1 MSAVDGLVTGLDTS
15 SIISQLMQLERIPQQ
30 RLENRASI
38 AKSASTEL
46 DGLRTSVVGI
56 RTAAATMKY
65 PSAWQP
71 LAATSSDDTVK
82 VSTTSGTA
90 TGNLAFN
97 VTQVASGEAIY
108 SNQIIADTN
117 TVVAAGGSVFSYSG
131 SKALGFDK
139 LSASGLNVGDI
150 QFEVTQASAA
160 AKTTASNLPMPVP
173 LEITGTNN
181 ELMFSVAGAGSI
193 SLSIGTG
200 EYESAE
206 ELAAAINTAIAN
218 TPAAKGVVKA
228 GVESGTLT
236 LSTIAEGSDNT
247 IEVTGGSAAAELGW
261 NLTEGAATGTD
272 GIVTVDGVAN
282 TITDTADDTAVTLNA
297 SAGTISA
304 VMSGPM
310 RTGTANAEQV
320 SFGSGT
326 LSEVVSAINNADGL
340 GYGAVAVN
348 TGNGFRLQLT
358 ANETGTDATVG
369 IDQSMF
375 TGLSGTAGVD
385 MFSTLTEAQDAEITF
400 QGVNPYSITS
410 SSNTFKNIM
419 PGVDATVS
427 AVTVSPVTINATKD
441 SAKVADQVES
451 MVNDL
456 SALFARIKQGTS
468 SNVEAG
474 TTGLLAGSSA
484 PRRAMNELQRALL
497 NPVEGNSIISAGAAG
512 ISLESD
518 GTIKF
523 DKAAFTAA
531 YEADPEGMQRLFVAP
546 AGEEESNPGILDRIS
561 EVAKNASSF
570 GTGYLA
576 TAKEAKDNQ
585 VNAYN
590 RQVDAYE
597 VRLERRQAALQRQYA
612 ALEVALGSLN
622 NQSSWLAGQLGS
634 LSSNTL

>member
-1 MSAVDGLVTGLDTS
+1 MSAIDGLVTGLDTS
-15 SIISQLMQLERIPQQ
+15 SIISQLMQLERIPQR
-30 RLENRASI
+30 RLENRANI

-46 DGLRTSVVGI
+46 DGLRLSVVGI

-71 LAATSSDDTVK
+71 LSATSSSESVKVAATSGASV
-82 VSTTSGTA
+82 
-90 TGNLAFN
+90 GNLAFN
-97 VTQVASGEAIY
+97 VTKVASGEAIY
-108 SNQIIADTN
+108 SNQTVATTN
-117 TVVAAGGSVFSYSG
+117 SVVAAGGSVFSYSG
-131 SKALGFDK
+131 TKQLGFDK
-139 LSASGLNVGDI
+139 LAATGLNVGDVS
-150 QFEVTQASAA
+150 FEVTQASAA
-160 AKTTASNLPMPVP
+160 AKTTASTLPQPVP
-173 LEITGTNN
+173 LTIDGTNN
-181 ELMFSVAGAGSI
+181 QLMFSVAGAGSI

-206 ELAAAINTAIAN
+206 ELAAAINSAIAA
-218 TPAAKGVVKA
+218 TPAAKDVVKA
-228 GVESGTLT
+228 GVEGGKLT

-282 TITDTADDTAVTLNA
+282 TITDTTKDTAVTLNA
-297 SAGTISA
+297 GAGSITAS
-304 VMSGPM
+304 MSGPM
-310 RTGTANAEQV
+310 RLGTANTEQV

-348 TGNGFRLQLT
+348 TGSGYRLQLT
-358 ANETGTDATVG
+358 ANNTGAAATVG

-375 TGLSGTAGVD
+375 TGLSGTPGVD
-385 MFSTLTEAQDAEITF
+385 MFSTLTAAQDAEITF
-400 QGVNPYSITS
+400 QGLNPYSITS
-410 SSNTFKNIM
+410 SSNTFKDLM
-419 PGVDATVS
+419 SGVSATVS
-427 AVTVSPVTINATKD
+427 AVTTTPVTISSTKD
-441 SAKVADQVES
+441 TAKVADAVES
-451 MVNDL
+451 LVKDL
-456 SALFARIKQGTS
+456 STLFARIKQGTRS
-468 SNVEAG
+468 DVEAG
-474 TTGLLAGSSA
+474 TTGLLSGSSA
-484 PRRAMNELQRALL
+484 PRRVQSELQRALL
-497 NPVEGNSIISAGAAG
+497 NPVAGNSIISGGAAG
-512 ISLESD
+512 ISLNGD

-523 DKAAFTAA
+523 DRAAFISA
-531 YEADPEGMQRLFVAP
+531 YEADPDGMQRLFVAP

-585 VNAYN
+585 VNTFN

-597 VRLERRQAALQRQYA
+597 VRMERKQAALQRQYA

-622 NQSSWLAGQLGS
+622 NQSNWLAGQLGS
-634 LSSNTL
+634 LGSYSS

>member
-30 RLENRASI
+30 RLENRASL

-71 LAATSSDDTVK
+71 LSATSSSDSVTV
-82 VSTTSGTA
+82 SATSGA
-90 TGNLAFN
+90 ASGNMSFD
-97 VTQVASGEAIY
+97 VTKVASGEAIY
-108 SNQIIADTN
+108 SNQTVATTN
-117 TVVAAGGSVFSYSG
+117 SVVAAGGSVFSYSG
-131 SKALGFDK
+131 TKALGFDK
-139 LSASGLNVGDI
+139 LAASGLNVGDI
-150 QFEVTQASAA
+150 SFEVTQASAA
-160 AKTTASNLPMPVP
+160 AKTTASALPMPVP
-173 LEITGTNN
+173 LTIDGTNN

-193 SLSIGTG
+193 TLSLGTG

-206 ELAAAINTAIAN
+206 KLAAAINTAISK
-218 TPAAKGVVKA
+218 TPTAKGVVKA
-228 GVESGTLT
+228 GVDGAGKLT
-236 LSTIAEGSDNT
+236 LATVAEGSDNT

-261 NLTEGAATGTD
+261 NLTEGVATGTD

-282 TITDTADDTAVTLNA
+282 TITDTKAETAVTLNA

-304 VMSGPM
+304 EMSGPM
-310 RTGTANAEQV
+310 RLGTADAEQV

-348 TGNGFRLQLT
+348 TGSGYRLQLT
-358 ANETGTDATVG
+358 ANTTGASATVG
-369 IDQSMF
+369 IDQTMF
-375 TGLSGTAGVD
+375 SGLSGTPGVD

-400 QGVNPYSITS
+400 SGVNPYSITS
-410 SSNTFKNIM
+410 ESNTFKDIM
-419 PGVDATVS
+419 PGVSFTVS
-427 AVTVSPVTINATKD
+427 KITTDPVTISSTKD
-441 SAKVADQVES
+441 TAKVADSVES
-451 MVNDL
+451 MITDL
-456 SALFARIKQGTS
+456 NTLFARIKQGTGS
-468 SNVEAG
+468 DVEAG

-484 PRRAMNELQRALL
+484 PRRAASELQRALL
-497 NPVEGNSIISAGAAG
+497 DPVSEGSIVSAGFAG

-518 GTIKF
+518 GTIAF
-523 DKAAFTAA
+523 DRAAFTAA
-531 YEADPEGMQRLFVAP
+531 YEADPDGMQRLFVAP
-546 AGEEESNPGILDRIS
+546 DGEGDANPGILDRIS
-561 EVAKNASSF
+561 TVSKNASAF

-585 VNAYN
+585 ALTYN

-622 NQSSWLAGQLGS
+622 NQSSWLVSQLGS
-634 LSSNTL
+634 LSTS